1 MLSLYLPLEC
11 LQMASLHGGLRV
23 AGILRGYLKA
33 PKVIVHTGTRKYC
46 MASCDLTSEVPEHKC
61 HLTVCSSKSLSVAQ
75 GQGKEIRLRLLKGRK
90 AKNLW

>member
-1 MLSLYLPLEC
+1 
-11 LQMASLHGGLRV
+11 MASLHGGLRV

-33 PKVIVHTGTRKYC
+33 PKVIVHIGTRKNC

-75 GQGKEIRLRLLKGRK
+75 GQGEGNQTPSLKG
-90 AKNLW
+90 